1 MDQAL
6 PIAAEAAL
14 SEGRLITAIRI
25 VRQTEKLDLTQA
37 KSRVDGFLAQ
47 NPELRTRIEQQT
59 RAMRR
64 KLILWVFVIDTVV
77 LVALLYWFLH
87 KQ

>member
-14 SEGRLITAIRI
+14 SEGRLIAAIRI
-25 VRQTEKLDLTQA
+25 VRDTEKLDLNQA
-37 KSRVDGFLAQ
+37 KNRVDGFLAQ
-47 NPELRTRIEQQT
+47 NPELRARIVQQS

-64 KLILWVFVIDTVV
+64 KLILWVFVIDTII

>member
-25 VRQTEKLDLTQA
+25 VRQTEKLDLMQA

-47 NPELRTRIEQQT
+47 NPELRARIEQQT

-64 KLILWVFVIDTVV
+64 KLILWVFVIDTII